1 MIERLYQQGI
11 LSDLEIQFGHFM
23 AELSG
28 GETPEIALAAGM
40 ASHYQREGNI
50 CFDLSSVSG
59 KPALEDG
66 TTDLVFP
73 KLKEWQSIL
82 AKSPVIGGPG
92 DFRPLILD
100 GSRLYLYRYWD
111 YETKLAN
118 NLKAR
123 TGGDWEKVAEGALSE
138 S

>member
-40 ASHYQREGNI
+40 ASHSQREGNI
-50 CFDLSSVSG
+50 CFDLSSVAG

-123 TGGDWEKVAEGALSE
+123 TGGD
-138 S
+138 

>member
-28 GETPEIALAAGM
+28 GENPEIALAAAM

-59 KPALEDG
+59 KPTLEDG
-66 TTDLVFP
+66 TDRVCIP
-73 KLKEWQSIL
+73 E
-82 AKSPVIGGPG
+82 AERMARHIGKVSC
-92 DFRPLILD
+92 
-100 GSRLYLYRYWD
+100 SRKTR
-111 YETKLAN
+111 
-118 NLKAR
+118 
-123 TGGDWEKVAEGALSE
+123 
-138 S
+138 